1 VLLSISKVHEFLA
14 SRDEFDVSREY
25 IAKSE
30 TKDYIREKETLNE
43 FLRRKKDRRSFQ
55 CKYN

>member
-25 IAKSE
+25 IDKSE
-30 TKDYIREKETLNE
+30 TRDYIREKETLNE
-43 FLRRKKDRRSFQ
+43 FLRRIKGQKKLLA
-55 CKYN
+55 